1 MRPFGCLKTRRIC
14 AVIATLMFVSSA
26 LLRAIRK
33 TGRGVSL
40 VGNAYYEASRL
51 SLATRK
57 TYPFSAG

>member
-1 MRPFGCLKTRRIC
+1 M
-14 AVIATLMFVSSA
+14 IATLMFMASA

-40 VGNAYYEASRL
+40 VGNAYTEASRL

-57 TYPFSAG
+57 AYPFSEG

>member
-1 MRPFGCLKTRRIC
+1 
-14 AVIATLMFVSSA
+14 VIATLMFVASA

-33 TGRGVSL
+33 TSRGVSL
-40 VGNAYYEASRL
+40 VGGAYTEASRL